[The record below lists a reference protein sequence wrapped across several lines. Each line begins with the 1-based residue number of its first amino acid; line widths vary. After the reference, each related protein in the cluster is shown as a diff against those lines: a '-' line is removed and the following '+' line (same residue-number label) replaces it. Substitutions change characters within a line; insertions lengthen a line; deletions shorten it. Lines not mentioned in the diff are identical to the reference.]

1 MLSKEHF
8 LDQKVSLLIC
18 QELFINYKTFYSWIA
33 PFSEALPRWP
43 PEILFILDYLEKPD
57 ILDCSHP
64 TDGQLFTQGGGMW
77 WSFCSHTSPPSVR
90 KYWIAICK
98 FSTLGTTFF
107 SACGGIL
114 RCRAQVD
121 RQKHGKFPNSPR
133 SPFFASSRNATL
145 NEEHC
150 VTKHKTAAKTVNRD
164 FTTIEVEVFIK
175 LFAWKSINISY

>member
-1 MLSKEHF
+1 MA
-8 LDQKVSLLIC
+8 VLL
-18 QELFINYKTFYSWIA
+18 
-33 PFSEALPRWP
+33 LPHLP
-43 PEILFILDYLEKPD
+43 TLCEEILYCNLQILYPGYHL
-57 ILDCSHP
+57 
-64 TDGQLFTQGGGMW
+64 
-77 WSFCSHTSPPSVR
+77 
-90 KYWIAICK
+90 
-98 FSTLGTTFF
+98 F

-175 LFAWKSINISY
+175 LFA

>member
-8 LDQKVSLLIC
+8 LYQKVSLLSC
-18 QELFINYKTFYSWIA
+18 QELFINCKTFYSWIA

-43 PEILFILDYLEKPD
+43 PEILFILEKPD

-77 WSFCSHTSPPSVR
+77 RSFCSHTSPPSVR

-107 SACGGIL
+107 PHVVGYFGVGRRSTGRSMESFRIHLGAHFL
-114 RCRAQVD
+114 RR
-121 RQKHGKFPNSPR
+121 H
-133 SPFFASSRNATL
+133 ATL
-145 NEEHC
+145 LWTRSIALRN
-150 VTKHKTAAKTVNRD
+150 
-164 FTTIEVEVFIK
+164 IK
-175 LFAWKSINISY
+175 RLQRLWIAISLPLKWKYL